1 MGLSRS
7 SLSAAAAA
15 WRVPLRPIMAAPQAT
30 TPSSRS
36 GTSTGLPDAVLHHK
50 RSLSAPPRRLL
61 QVSMQHRKSQRAA
74 NSDTTKGLLGPATL

>member
-15 WRVPLRPIMAAPQAT
+15 WRAPLRPIMAAPQAT

-36 GTSTGLPDAVLHHK
+36 GTNTGLPEPVLHHK
-50 RSLSAPPRRLL
+50 GPCLLRPGSYHRSA
-61 QVSMQHRKSQRAA
+61 
-74 NSDTTKGLLGPATL
+74 